1 MSELDCCLPGSTTE
15 TCERD
20 NLIGDCTVRT
30 QPFTLQ
36 AGTYAKGDVLF
47 QTGVGSQLVNFA
59 TDPGGSTD
67 ENAIAI
73 MPFTTTLSENDE
85 VAVYVGGEFNEDAI
99 IGYTDLD
106 VLKLTFTGE
115 IRLRKFY

>member
-36 AGTYAKGDVLF
+36 AGTYAKGEVLF
-47 QTGVGSQLVNFA
+47 ATGTGSELVNLA
-59 TDPGGSTD
+59 TDAGATD
-67 ENAIAI
+67 ANAIAI
-73 MPFTTTLSENDE
+73 MPFTGTFPQNDE
-85 VAVYVGGEFNEDAI
+85 MAVYVGGEFNEDAVT
-99 IGYTDLD
+99 GFTDADAVKIALNK
-106 VLKLTFTGE
+106 VN